1 MSADQD
7 NKNDNTNSL
16 FPFAA
21 VVNQEKAKEALLLA
35 VINPAVHGVLF
46 LGEKGTGK
54 TTLVRSLSTLLPET
68 QVIDL
73 PLGCGEEM
81 VLGTLDAEKALATGK
96 MSVKP
101 GILTRAD
108 KHVLYIDE
116 VNLLAD
122 HLMDIILDAAA
133 TGQYRLERE
142 GISSSYA
149 ARFILVGSMNPEEGW
164 LRPQLLDRFG
174 LAVHVSAIS
183 SVKKRTEVFKR
194 AQAFA
199 ADPRAF
205 VQSYQERQRE
215 ITEKLQRS
223 QKGVANVTIADSL
236 INQTIETIL
245 QLGVRT
251 HRAELAILQGAK
263 ARAAWYDHDAVTWED
278 IQTVMPLAL
287 QHRIATVDIQQPVTR
302 DLLNE
307 RLLEINKKLS
317 SEEKKGWFPTPF
329 YRKKKSRNAAQL
341 TRSKSAPSSHLAA
354 IERSAHSA
362 FHKNLFKH
370 HIPMPQVRPE
380 AIKSSGIARSRK
392 TELSIFGRKRSN
404 RLWLAGPV
412 DSVATIFHAW
422 RRRRGRPEPTDL
434 MMPIYSSPQQRL
446 VIFLLDVS
454 DSMVETVE
462 LMRRWLAESMGEAY
476 FRRDPMTI
484 ITVQGTGAKLLVQP
498 TTSIHFVL
506 HRLTSVTVGGATPLD
521 QGLLIIGRMI
531 RQWQARYP
539 VMDLIVLSDGRSTGS
554 LERPNVSAASVL
566 IRKLVRQALVINPI
580 PIADRFARNFA
591 GLIGARLVGI
601 QHLLES

>member
-1 MSADQD
+1 MSADHT
-7 NKNDNTNSL
+7 NKVDNTSPL

-81 VLGTLDAEKALATGK
+81 VLGTVDAEKALATGEI
-96 MSVKP
+96 SVKP

-108 KHVLYIDE
+108 RHVLYIDE

-183 SVKKRTEVFKR
+183 SVKKRAEVFYH

-199 ADPRAF
+199 TDPKTF
-205 VQSYQERQRE
+205 VESYQSAQRE
-215 ITEKLQRS
+215 ISEKLRQSR
-223 QKGVANVTIADSL
+223 KRLTKVTIPDRL

-263 ARAAWYDHDAVTWED
+263 ARAAWYKRYSVSWDD

-287 QHRIATVDIQQPVTR
+287 QHRITTVDIQNPVTW
-302 DLLNE
+302 DLLND
-307 RLLEINKKLS
+307 RLLEINKKS
-317 SEEKKGWFPTPF
+317 QPEDKKGWFPTPF
-329 YRKKKSRNAAQL
+329 YRKKKPETQRN
-341 TRSKSAPSSHLAA
+341 
-354 IERSAHSA
+354 
-362 FHKNLFKH
+362 
-370 HIPMPQVRPE
+370 
-380 AIKSSGIARSRK
+380 
-392 TELSIFGRKRSN
+392 
-404 RLWLAGPV
+404 
-412 DSVATIFHAW
+412 
-422 RRRRGRPEPTDL
+422 
-434 MMPIYSSPQQRL
+434 
-446 VIFLLDVS
+446 
-454 DSMVETVE
+454 
-462 LMRRWLAESMGEAY
+462 
-476 FRRDPMTI
+476 
-484 ITVQGTGAKLLVQP
+484 
-498 TTSIHFVL
+498 
-506 HRLTSVTVGGATPLD
+506 
-521 QGLLIIGRMI
+521 
-531 RQWQARYP
+531 
-539 VMDLIVLSDGRSTGS
+539 
-554 LERPNVSAASVL
+554 
-566 IRKLVRQALVINPI
+566 
-580 PIADRFARNFA
+580 
-591 GLIGARLVGI
+591 
-601 QHLLES
+601 